1 MNIKR
6 ARFVAAVAFGAMLAL
21 CPKAARATDAEDR
34 SKACEALCKPERTIC
49 LDAVTG
55 EPFCKGASDKEK
67 NYGKVPNEVLA
78 GDELTLLCVGPTGM
92 DCIVT
97 TSTARRRDVL
107 VASFP
112 GDKPQKLDAP
122 KGEAKPQYAVLFT
135 NKHVVPDDEAAESVT
150 ISLQGKVR
158 KDYTIA
164 INHGKYYIEVGV
176 LLPFVYN
183 GSRKVTGAP
192 IPGTG
197 GDQTLTVKETW
208 QITPALVINVF
219 PGGRSRGKITSFE
232 IGNVCRSLANLLGIQ
247 AGIDLDLSRPFDRF
261 YVGGV
266 FAPVTGLSLNA
277 GLALLE
283 GEFIPKNYRNGL
295 LLPQGES
302 FTPDIKFMPRFY
314 FGLTATLD
322 LLTTLSRG
330 FTAAKGISFK

>member
-1 MNIKR
+1 MRVEQGTLSFTGDSESPK
-6 ARFVAAVAFGAMLAL
+6 ASVACVAAPLENEPFYFNII
-21 CPKAARATDAEDR
+21 PKDAE
-34 SKACEALCKPERTIC
+34 
-49 LDAVTG
+49 AVLYVDLLA
-55 EPFCKGASDKEK
+55 EGA
-67 NYGKVPNEVLA
+67 
-78 GDELTLLCVGPTGM
+78 
-92 DCIVT
+92 IVT
-97 TSTARRRDVL
+97 
-107 VASFP
+107 
-112 GDKPQKLDAP
+112 
-122 KGEAKPQYAVLFT
+122 
-135 NKHVVPDDEAAESVT
+135 DDEAAESVT
-150 ISLQGKVR
+150 ITLQGAKR
-158 KDYTIA
+158 QDYVIP

-208 QITPALVINVF
+208 QITPALVLNVF

-330 FTAAKGISFK
+330 FTAAKGVSFK